1 MSEKR
6 IVSVWDILKDTLLPC
21 IEIYYN
27 RNAKAWENNAK
38 VTFVRKKSTPL
49 ERDENG
55 KVTKWDNKT
64 TTFYEWVTIPEGL
77 EPSQLCIRET
87 SMFVQLKK

>member
-1 MSEKR
+1 M
-6 IVSVWDILKDTLLPC
+6 
-21 IEIYYN
+21 
-27 RNAKAWENNAK
+27 
-38 VTFVRKKSTPL
+38 TFVRKKSTPL